1 MVNLEELN
9 SGIWGFCVTEMA
21 VLWASLLMRIFCHG
35 LLFIGEAMAMLKKQK
50 WKMSDEVTSDIC
62 EVEYL
67 QLSFSKCLIEE
78 LQA

>member
-1 MVNLEELN
+1 MVNLKELN
-9 SGIWGFCVTEMA
+9 SGIWGFCVREMA

-50 WKMSDEVTSDIC
+50 WKISDEVMSDIC
-62 EVEYL
+62 KVEYL
-67 QLSFSKCLIEE
+67 QLSFSKYLVGE

>member
-9 SGIWGFCVTEMA
+9 SGIWGFCVREMA

-50 WKMSDEVTSDIC
+50 WKW
-62 EVEYL
+62 
-67 QLSFSKCLIEE
+67 
-78 LQA
+78 